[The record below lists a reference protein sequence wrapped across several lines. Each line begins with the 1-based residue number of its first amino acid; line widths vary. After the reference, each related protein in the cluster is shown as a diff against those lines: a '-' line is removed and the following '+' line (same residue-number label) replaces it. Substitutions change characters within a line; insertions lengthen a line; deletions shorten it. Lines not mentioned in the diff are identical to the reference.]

1 MENKNKVILATFN
14 PNKINW
20 KFKVK
25 QSKRRMKL
33 YIKMNKAETGQWDE
47 LRRAAKPK
55 EMSDDDFAKV
65 LFYKGIDSFMSQM
78 TDMINNMSEEEKQKM
93 YAEAGVEVPEEAKQP
108 TREELAAKGKAILEE
123 TKNSN
128 SSKDNG

>member
-1 MENKNKVILATFN
+1 VENKNKVILATFN
-14 PNKINW
+14 PNEINW

-47 LRRAAKPK
+47 LKRAAKPK
-55 EMSDDDFAKV
+55 EMSDDAFAKV

>member
-1 MENKNKVILATFN
+1 MKNKNKVILATFN
-14 PNKINW
+14 PNTINW

-47 LRRAAKPK
+47 LKRAAKPK

-78 TDMINNMSEEEKQKM
+78 TDMINNMSDEEKEKM
-93 YAEAGVEVPEEAKQP
+93 YAEAGVEVPKEAKQP
-108 TREELAAKGKAILEE
+108 TREDLAAKGKKIIEE
-123 TKNSN
+123 IENA
-128 SSKDNG
+128 KDNG